1 MNNDVKKVA
10 VIGFGAMAQSLDH
23 SLRASGSGI
32 EVSATLV
39 PHDLTVDH
47 DGVEVFHD
55 VAALIEWGPSVVV
68 ECASHQAVKNSVPPL
83 LRAGIDVIV
92 VSIGSLSD
100 TELLHALEKAA
111 EEGGSRLTVASG
123 AIGGLDVLRSAKIA
137 GLESVIYTGTKPPSA
152 WKGTPAEQSVDLASL
167 RQRTVIFEGN
177 AAEAS
182 LQYPKN
188 ANVTA
193 AVALAGIGFADTR
206 VTLVAD
212 PHASGN
218 THKVNAAGAF
228 GRFEI
233 SLENKP
239 LPDNPKTSWLAAL
252 SVEQALHRH
261 FQRIEL

>member
-1 MNNDVKKVA
+1 MGNDARKVA
-10 VIGFGAMAQSLDH
+10 VIGFGAMARSLDR
-23 SLRASGSGI
+23 SLRASRSGI
-32 EVSATLV
+32 AVSATLV
-39 PHDLTVDH
+39 PHDLAVGH
-47 DGVEVFHD
+47 DGIEVFHD
-55 VAALIEWGPSVVV
+55 VAALIAWGPSVVV
-68 ECASHQAVKNSVPPL
+68 ECASHEAVRVSVPPL

-92 VSIGSLSD
+92 ASIGSLGD
-100 TELLHALEKAA
+100 TGLLATLERAA
-111 EEGGSRLTVASG
+111 EDGGSRLTLASG

-137 GLESVIYTGTKPPSA
+137 GLAHVAYTGTKPPSA
-152 WKGTPAEQSVDLASL
+152 WKGTPAERSIDLAGL
-167 RQRTVIFEGN
+167 REPAVIFEGN
-177 AAEAS
+177 AADAA
-182 LQYPKN
+182 LHYPKN

-212 PHASGN
+212 PHADGN
-218 THKVNAAGAF
+218 THKVSAAGAF

-233 SLENKP
+233 LLENRP